1 MMLRLDGKISVSKM
15 DQIYQTNVSGM
26 RHGGSMS
33 LRQTKSPQLKIPIS
47 AKGASAMGITKTGGL
62 RSNKLSSQNLLSER
76 ATATNS
82 KIIKPNRNRSTTAS
96 KQGAVR

>member
-1 MMLRLDGKISVSKM
+1 
-15 DQIYQTNVSGM
+15 
-26 RHGGSMS
+26 
-33 LRQTKSPQLKIPIS
+33 
-47 AKGASAMGITKTGGL
+47 MGITKTGGL

-76 ATATNS
+76 ATATNF